1 MSIARGAVVF
11 RPISSATAR
20 FDSARS
26 RIEDAGCW
34 FVPRAPVPAARY
46 VVGDPRSIGAAGGWI
61 NAASPSCSVMTLA
74 GARPQDP
81 QPGERREGVYPVGN
95 EIEFPAWVAFSL
107 FVTFALVG
115 AVAAGGVAHENGRR
129 WWIWA
134 PLGALFAVGPQVFVP
149 LLEGTPLYRD
159 SPITTLHGVIAVT
172 CAAWCGYL
180 ARSKQRR
187 VWLWIVLGAG
197 LRLHRADHR
206 RRVAGKR

>member
-1 MSIARGAVVF
+1 
-11 RPISSATAR
+11 
-20 FDSARS
+20 
-26 RIEDAGCW
+26 
-34 FVPRAPVPAARY
+34 
-46 VVGDPRSIGAAGGWI
+46 
-61 NAASPSCSVMTLA
+61 MTLA
-74 GARPQDP
+74 GARRQN
-81 QPGERREGVYPVGN
+81 QRPGERREGVYPVGS
-95 EIEFPAWVAFSL
+95 ELEFPAWVAFSL

-134 PLGALFAVGPQVFVP
+134 PLGALFAIGPQILVP

-187 VWLWIVLGAG
+187 VWLWIVLGAVFAYIALIIVAVLPG
-197 LRLHRADHR
+197 RGETLLEETLSARIARTEDAARFVARAR
-206 RRVAGKR
+206 GRATEE